1 MNVKVNCV
9 IMRGVNDYE
18 LVDFVEMT
26 RHKNVEVRFIE
37 YMPFDG
43 NRWSH
48 GKFYSYKEMTDTIK
62 VKYPTLERVVVCA
75 ATTHIDSVGLH
86 WMIHICNTVINRMV
100 PMRHLKHGMYQD
112 SKDALASLHQ

>member
-1 MNVKVNCV
+1 MYIAIDQALSYGNMNVKVNCV

-26 RHKNVEVRFIE
+26 RYKNVEVRFIE

-62 VKYPTLERVVVCA
+62 VKYPTLGRIVVWA
-75 ATTHIDSVGLH
+75 LFFFSSLS
-86 WMIHICNTVINRMV
+86 RML
-100 PMRHLKHGMYQD
+100 PHFLCIGWPQ
-112 SKDALASLHQ
+112 